1 MATPRNTDNKK
12 SEAPGHDE
20 SGLSYEKVVSI
31 SRNAKVVKGGRR
43 FSFGALVVVGNGRG
57 EVGYALGKASEVA
70 DSIKKATNAAKK
82 KMQKIKL
89 KGTTIP
95 HEVIGIFG
103 GGKVLMKPAGP
114 GTGIIAGGAARAVC
128 QAAGIKDILT
138 KSLGSSNPIN
148 VVKATLLALSQIRD
162 PQVELARRKPEKPE
176 KGEKKVASG

>member
-1 MATPRNTDNKK
+1 MAIPRNAEKK
-12 SEAPGHDE
+12 RETPAPDE
-20 SGLSYEKVVSI
+20 NGLSYEKVVSI

-57 EVGYALGKASEVA
+57 EVGYALGKAAEVA
-70 DSIKKATNAAKK
+70 DSIKKATSAAKK

-95 HEVIGIFG
+95 HEVMGIFG

-138 KSLGSSNPIN
+138 KSLGSQTPMN
-148 VVKATLLALSQIRD
+148 VLQATL
-162 PQVELARRKPEKPE
+162 
-176 KGEKKVASG
+176 SGLKSLVSTRERFDEEFESESDKAAK

>member
-1 MATPRNTDNKK
+1 MATPRNTDNRK
-12 SEAPGHDE
+12 SEAPVHDE

-138 KSLGSSNPIN
+138 KSLGSQTPMN
-148 VVKATLLALSQIRD
+148 VLQATLSGLKSLVSTRERLD
-162 PQVELARRKPEKPE
+162 EEFESESEKAA
-176 KGEKKVASG
+176 K

>member
-1 MATPRNTDNKK
+1 MAAPRNTDKK
-12 SEAPGHDE
+12 SETAGHDE
-20 SGLSYEKVVSI
+20 GGLSYEKVVSI

-95 HEVIGIFG
+95 HEVMGISG

-114 GTGIIAGGAARAVC
+114 GTGIIAGGAVRAVC

-138 KSLGSSNPIN
+138 KSLGSQTPMN
-148 VVKATLLALSQIRD
+148 VLLATL
-162 PQVELARRKPEKPE
+162 
-176 KGEKKVASG
+176 SGVRSLVSTRERLDEEFDADADKAAKQK